1 MGARVPAGAQNTTSK
16 SIKINRICSS
26 FARIMKKQD
35 KNKIVD
41 FDIPALFQ
49 ALDSQRIARGLS
61 WTRVAKEM
69 WLMAAELNRSR
80 LNDHPLSPSTIVN
93 MPRLGNTTC
102 QHALIFLQWLGRSP
116 ESFLPGIST
125 NRRGTPIQSEGT
137 DRRPRW
143 HLRRLYEAI
152 NTRRQEQRMTWPEV
166 AEVIGCMPSQLTGLC
181 RARYAT
187 NMKLAMRIV
196 QWLDRP
202 TADFIYLARW

>member
-1 MGARVPAGAQNTTSK
+1 M
-16 SIKINRICSS
+16 
-26 FARIMKKQD
+26 MKKRV
-35 KNKIVD
+35 KNSIVD

-61 WTRVAKEM
+61 WTQVAKEM

-80 LNDHPLSPSTIVN
+80 LNDHPLSPSTIIN
-93 MPRLGNTTC
+93 MSRRGNTTC

-116 ESFLPGIST
+116 ESFLPAVS
-125 NRRGTPIQSEGT
+125 RDHRGMPIHSEGT

-143 HLRRLYEAI
+143 HLLRLYDAI
-152 NTRRQEQRMTWPEV
+152 NTRRQEQHMTWPEV
-166 AEVIGCMPSQLTGLC
+166 AEVIGCMPSQLTGLR

-202 TADFIYLARW
+202 AAEFIYAARW